1 MSTLY
6 GMGIKGNVDYT
17 TNWIKTARKNAKD
30 KGIELKEEITE
41 IINKMNS
48 IYQIGG
54 KTAILEIYML
64 IGKESKREFDI
75 VETLNVIIERL
86 SG

>member
-1 MSTLY
+1 MSSLY
-6 GMGIKGNVDYT
+6 GMGVKGNVDCT

-54 KTAILEIYML
+54 KAAILEIYVL
-64 IGKESKREFDI
+64 IGKESEREFDI
-75 VETLNVIIERL
+75 VETLGIILEKL
-86 SG
+86 NG